1 MGLSVGIIGLPN
13 AGKSTLFNALVKKQ
27 AAVTGKHPFTTVEP
41 NQGTVD
47 VSSKRLDKL
56 ALMVQEESGINVG
69 RSTDVK
75 PRTIAPVPDQRSVRG
90 IASTVQG
97 RPRTSTVQGG
107 PSPTLVK
114 TPVKLTFFDIAGLIK
129 GAHQGEGLGNQF
141 LAHIREVDCMLHVV
155 RAFADGTVP
164 HIHGE
169 IDPDNDLEIVR
180 TELIFKDIET
190 VEKQLDDKKSGWIS
204 EVGEKGKK
212 VLEEIRDGLN
222 QGKMVRNVK
231 LSREEREL
239 IEPLCF
245 LTDKPEVLVFNIEES
260 QGDQRNQGDQGELY
274 ICAKLEE
281 ELAGLKWTEQRQYL
295 KEFGL
300 PEQALTRVIR
310 ACYKKLALLTFY
322 TIAGRKEARAW
333 ALPQGS
339 SVYDGAGR
347 IHTDMQKRFIKA
359 EVINADELLEIGSW
373 SEARKQGKV
382 DLVGRDYIVQNH
394 DVIEVK
400 FN

>member
-1 MGLSVGIIGLPN
+1 MSSSTLRVGIIGLPN
-13 AGKSTLFNALVKKQ
+13 AGKSTLFNALVERQNVK
-27 AAVTGKHPFTTVEP
+27 TGKHPFTTVEP

-47 VSSKRLDKL
+47 VPSSHLDKL
-56 ALMVQEESGINVG
+56 ALMCCAQ
-69 RSTDVK
+69 
-75 PRTIAPVPDQRSVRG
+75 
-90 IASTVQG
+90 
-97 RPRTSTVQGG
+97 
-107 PSPTLVK
+107 VK
-114 TPVKLTFFDIAGLIK
+114 TPVKLTFIDIAGLIK

-155 RAFADGTVP
+155 RAFEDETVP
-164 HIHGE
+164 HIHAE

-190 VEKQLDDKKSGWIS
+190 VERQLEGKRSGWIR
-204 EVGEKGKK
+204 ETGEIGGRILRK
-212 VLEEIRDGLN
+212 IREGLN
-222 QGKMVRNVK
+222 EGQMVREMG
-231 LSREEREL
+231 LSGKEREM
-239 IEPLCF
+239 IEGLCF
-245 LTDKPEVLVFNIEES
+245 LTDKPEVVVFNLGEK
-260 QGDQRNQGDQGELY
+260 QGNQENRSNGGDLY
-274 ICAKLEE
+274 LCAKLEE
-281 ELAGLKWTEQRQYL
+281 ELAGLPWAEQRQYL

-300 PEQALTRVIR
+300 PEQALKRVIR

-359 EVINADELLEIGSW
+359 EIINADELLKIGSW
-373 SEARKQGKV
+373 SDARKQGKL
-382 DLVGRDYIVQNH
+382 DLHGREYIVRDH
-394 DVIEVK
+394 DVIEIK